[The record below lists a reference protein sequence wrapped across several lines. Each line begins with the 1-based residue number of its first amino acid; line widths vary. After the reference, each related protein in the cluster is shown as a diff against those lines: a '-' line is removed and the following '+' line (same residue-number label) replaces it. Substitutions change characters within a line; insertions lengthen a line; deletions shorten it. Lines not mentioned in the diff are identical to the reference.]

1 MNAIEDGFPV
11 KIDKYIPILHPF
23 FKCKLNFSVLS
34 QDTKKFLIYHDSD
47 LRSQMVVPKLLWN
60 KLNHVLHANH
70 RRDLVRVKQRAQQHL
85 YWPNMTSDLKAF
97 IEQCKFCQIN
107 MPSHPKE
114 SLIPSEAPST
124 SSNRKLPTT
133 LR

>member
-1 MNAIEDGFPV
+1 MDKEYTVLINAIKDGFPE
-11 KIDKYIPILHPF
+11 KIDECTSILHPF

-70 RRDLVRVKQRAQQHL
+70 RRDLVRVKQRAQQHV
-85 YWPNMTSDLKAF
+85 Y
-97 IEQCKFCQIN
+97 
-107 MPSHPKE
+107 
-114 SLIPSEAPST
+114 
-124 SSNRKLPTT
+124 
-133 LR
+133 